1 MNPWRKALLDAVTP
15 FDSGVRAL
23 RINGRDPDD
32 LDDRP
37 RRTAA
42 VLVPI
47 LDLQEPEIV
56 LTRRAEHLPHHPGQV
71 AFPGGAAEEDDVSAV
86 QTALREANEEI
97 GLPLNSALP
106 IGFLDRMDTVSDYRV
121 LPVVAMIRPS
131 IDWLID
137 EREVAEV
144 FTVPASVAFDRGNYE
159 PGIYERNGRKH
170 RVWTLNWEGY
180 EIWGVTAAMLMNL
193 VSRLENVRE
202 PEDPAVRQTA

>member
-23 RINGRDPDD
+23 RINGQDPDD
-32 LDDRP
+32 LDYRP

-97 GLPLNSALP
+97 GLPLNAALP
-106 IGFLDRMDTVSDYRV
+106 IGFLDRMDTISDYRV
-121 LPVVAMIRPS
+121 LPVVAMIHPS
-131 IDWLID
+131 VDWLID

-144 FTVPASVAFDRGNYE
+144 FTVPASVAFDRGNYV

-170 RVWTLNWEGY
+170 RVWTLHWEGY
-180 EIWGVTAAMLMNL
+180 EIWGVTAAMLMNF
-193 VSRLENVRE
+193 VNRLEDVRE